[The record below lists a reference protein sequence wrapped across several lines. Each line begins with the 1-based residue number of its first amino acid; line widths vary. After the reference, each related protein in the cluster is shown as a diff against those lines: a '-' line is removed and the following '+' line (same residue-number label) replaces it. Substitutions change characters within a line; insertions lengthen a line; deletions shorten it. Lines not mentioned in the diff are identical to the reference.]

1 LAEVDKLKNTPG
13 AAAAAP
19 APPAAAKVAA
29 PPTGLVC
36 PSCGAKFQTALKFCG
51 ECGKPMKVAL

>member
-1 LAEVDKLKNTPG
+1 VG
-13 AAAAAP
+13 
-19 APPAAAKVAA
+19 APPAAKVAAPPVAKVPA